1 MTSVSP
7 GMRSPS
13 CEVAILL
20 VARAYAL
27 VRQVLDDD
35 RFERGGLEAE
45 YFREGARAL
54 GVHAHRAQVVARDE
68 LARKVLEDE
77 RLQRGERAGKAN
89 DAAAAVQRLRDE
101 AHQLLERIDA
111 RSAKVVGR
119 AERARAPQ
127 GGHEAA
133 RDVLDPDRL
142 EGGGRRCER
151 D

>member
-45 YFREGARAL
+45 YFREGARAHV
-54 GVHAHRAQVVARDE
+54 VHAHRAQVVARDE

-89 DAAAAVQRLRDE
+89 DAAAAVQRPRDE

-111 RSAKVVGR
+111 RSAKVVGS
-119 AERARAPQ
+119 AEPPRAPQ
-127 GGHEAA
+127 PGHETAPHA
-133 RDVLDPDRL
+133 RHPHTLKA
-142 EGGGRRCER
+142 GRR
-151 D
+151 